1 MAILLEHV
9 KSLKSFLEAVPEA
22 KRKDACV
29 KQVKNLKAKIDS
41 SSVSVPDCTELMRA
55 INRMPLENAQMD
67 VLCTAIL
74 EKASASK
81 GTSTRRDNQCWE
93 QCWKKIPQQV
103 WDSWNPEGKQA
114 SEIIEKMIIFFHSK
128 GLRLPSETSVG
139 CFVALCLAVT
149 SDKDASK
156 ARKLALVWDVKRM
169 WTSMFRRPL
178 PVTTWYHFYDEVP
191 FPADTSMAK
200 FDHREMLE
208 LWDSIPLRSSNS
220 CVQLHKSKPEPMHL
234 QLQNQGRASELQ
246 SITEV
251 FGAALKQM
259 HDTQLMTLQAIQ
271 GGQHQS
277 LMLGRSQSFHAGAK
291 RNSLTLGGTYVGTNN
306 DGSKQLQP
314 GRPMQLQLQGSGV
327 TTLSRVSAAN
337 SSSAAALALHDG
349 MPEQAELL
357 AHEVPDGDE
366 AEMEEQV
373 RQQGESAKEQSE
385 VSVRQASGR
394 MSLAHATAM
403 LLGGGKVKSEKAA
416 SCTAEA
422 APSQKAAACKGKGNK
437 GKKNKKRKA
446 SRSAGVLPVLPAEE
460 PSTPPK
466 LGNAAKDTTPSA
478 RRVSIATPKAKA
490 KAASSPKATTA
501 KKTASQKVGPKP
513 SPAEKAAATTVEL
526 KTKLWVKY
534 GCSKCRYKAGC
545 STSCWTYRGML
556 RPTVR

>member
-29 KQVKNLKAKIDS
+29 KQVKNLKAKIES

-55 INRMPLENAQMD
+55 INRMPLENAQID
-67 VLCTAIL
+67 VLCAAIL

-93 QCWKKIPQQV
+93 QRWKKIPQQV

-114 SEIIEKMIIFFHSK
+114 SEIMEKMIIFFHSK

-139 CFVALCLAVT
+139 CFVALYLAVT

-277 LMLGRSQSFHAGAK
+277 RMLGRSQSFHAGAK

-314 GRPMQLQLQGSGV
+314 GRPMQLQLQGSSSPDGNEAPA
-327 TTLSRVSAAN
+327 SRIQLQLQGPMQLQ
-337 SSSAAALALHDG
+337 SSN
-349 MPEQAELL
+349 
-357 AHEVPDGDE
+357 EVPDGNE
-366 AEMEEQV
+366 APAPRIHEV
-373 RQQGESAKEQSE
+373 QQGESAKEQSE

-422 APSQKAAACKGKGNK
+422 APSQKAAACKGKGKK

-466 LGNAAKDTTPSA
+466 LGNAAKDTAPSA